1 MIYSIFL
8 IPVLGAIKN
17 YVKYKKISPL
27 LFIRTPILYILF
39 YFYFTLFNFK
49 NRICLTIINE
59 RVFMFIY
66 KIILSL
72 INDDYNKKRIKYIKK
87 YGLDYAN

>member
-1 MIYSIFL
+1 MIYSLFL

-17 YVKYKKISPL
+17 YVKYKKVCPL

-39 YFYFTLFNFK
+39 YFYFTLFNFT
-49 NRICLTIINE
+49 NRISLTIIYE

-72 INDDYNKKRIKYIKK
+72 INDDYNKKKRKYIKK

>member
-1 MIYSIFL
+1 MIYSLFL

-17 YVKYKKISPL
+17 YVKYKKVCPL
-27 LFIRTPILYILF
+27 LFIRTPTLYILF
-39 YFYFTLFNFK
+39 YFYFTLFNFN
-49 NRICLTIINE
+49 NRISLTIIYE
-59 RVFMFIY
+59 RVFMFVY

-72 INDDYNKKRIKYIKK
+72 IKDDYNKKKRKYIKK